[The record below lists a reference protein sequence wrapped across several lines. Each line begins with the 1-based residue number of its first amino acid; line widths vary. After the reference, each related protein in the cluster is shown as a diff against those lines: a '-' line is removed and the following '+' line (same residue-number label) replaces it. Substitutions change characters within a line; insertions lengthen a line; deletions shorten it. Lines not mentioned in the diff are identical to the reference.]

1 VAVLSI
7 IIVEAAAQAGAI
19 MVVAAAGIMGTAV
32 MDTAD
37 SWAKHTQQIIRK

>member
-7 IIVEAAAQAGAI
+7 TVAAALAGAI
-19 MVVAAAGIMGTAV
+19 TEVEAGIMGMAV

>member
-19 MVVAAAGIMGTAV
+19 MVVAAGIMGTAV

>member
-7 IIVEAAAQAGAI
+7 IIVEAAAQVGAI
-19 MVVAAAGIMGTAV
+19 MVVEAGIMGTAV

>member
-7 IIVEAAAQAGAI
+7 IIVEATAQVGSI
-19 MVVAAAGIMGTAV
+19 MVAAAGIMGPAV

-37 SWAKHTQQIIRK
+37 SWAKNIHSK